1 MKTYC
6 KRIAMMIQHNFLW
19 IIVFGAML
27 SFSGCCRFPS
37 QLNKYM
43 KSSRQNHQDTTYWQ
57 TIDMSEVLNV
67 EYDTLYLVSEC
78 YESEIKAFTH
88 SDYDKGSSSN
98 SHRLLLV
105 CVKNGH
111 VVYSDAFDLFGKNRV
126 AFETGGVFECY
137 RIKHSSPVYK
147 VKVDIIDGN
156 GHYYLY
162 NKELL
167 DKGEIKEGIWNWP
180 DSYSYLF

>member
-88 SDYDKGSSSN
+88 SDYDNGSSVN

-162 NKELL
+162 NKKLL